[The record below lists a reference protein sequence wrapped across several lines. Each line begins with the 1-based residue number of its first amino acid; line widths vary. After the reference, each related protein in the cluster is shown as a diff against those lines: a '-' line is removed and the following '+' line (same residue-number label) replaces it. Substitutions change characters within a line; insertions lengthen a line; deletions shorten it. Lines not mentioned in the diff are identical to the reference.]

1 MKKLIALLLA
11 LVMALSMVAC
21 GGSEDTKET
30 PKAGVE
36 DNKGDDKVE
45 EKDYS
50 KYTIRIYSNSNST
63 ERSTWLINEAK
74 DAGFTISID
83 DKLTLLKLHTQL
95 GTTLIIHIILATSR
109 KQYRT
114 CHNEQSE

>member
-1 MKKLIALLLA
+1 MKKMKRMLALLLA
-11 LVMALSMVAC
+11 LVMALSMVSC

-50 KYTIRIYSNSNST
+50 KYTIRIYSNSN
-63 ERSTWLINEAK
+63 
-74 DAGFTISID
+74 
-83 DKLTLLKLHTQL
+83 
-95 GTTLIIHIILATSR
+95 
-109 KQYRT
+109 
-114 CHNEQSE
+114 